1 MKKPFSVPQDNAE
14 NKKKKWKKW
23 KKFVTVMLIAVLA
36 VGLTIP
42 YAFGQTTTLNVPQ
55 MFQQLLDLAGSIKTD
70 TENIRART
78 DNLPDDPSSTTDVT
92 EAQNAIE
99 SAITGRT
106 ETTST
111 HLVVAGQD
119 IPVGTPHIV
128 MLRDMATNVFYNA
141 VVGQQADLDG
151 DGMLDNCEGR
161 MTITLERDGDFDFN
175 DNVEQ
180 FLEITDGSLRAFSGF
195 SNSTYGLAA
204 YTQDIGASDSC
215 AITITATAGDGVRP
229 PPQ

>member
-1 MKKPFSVPQDNAE
+1 MPQD
-14 NKKKKWKKW
+14 KKKWKY
-23 KKFVTVMLIAVLA
+23 VTVMLIAVLA
-36 VGLTIP
+36 AGFTMP
-42 YAFGQTTTLNVPQ
+42 YAFGQTTPNVPQ

-70 TENIRART
+70 TENIKART
-78 DNLPDDPSSTTDVT
+78 DNLPDDPASTTDVR

-99 SAITGRT
+99 AAITGRT
-106 ETTST
+106 ETTSA
-111 HLVVAGQD
+111 HMVVAGQN
-119 IPVGTPHIV
+119 IPVGTPHVV
-128 MLRDMATNVFYNA
+128 MVRNIATNVFYNA

-161 MTITLERDGDFDFN
+161 MIITLERDGDFDFN

-180 FLEITDGSLRAFSGF
+180 FLEITDGSLRTLSGF

-215 AITITATAGDGVRP
+215 AITITATAGDGVRRL
-229 PPQ
+229 PQ

>member
-1 MKKPFSVPQDNAE
+1 MKRPFSVPQD
-14 NKKKKWKKW
+14 KKKWKYVS
-23 KKFVTVMLIAVLA
+23 VTLIAAVLA
-36 VGLTIP
+36 AGFTLP
-42 YAFGQTTTLNVPQ
+42 YAFGQTTIPDVPQ
-55 MFQQLLDLAGSIKTD
+55 MFQQLLELAGSIKAD
-70 TENIRART
+70 TGSIKART
-78 DNLPDDPSSTTDVT
+78 DSLPDDPASTTDIT

-99 SAITGRT
+99 AAITGRT

-128 MLRDMATNVFYNA
+128 VLRNTATNVFYNA
-141 VVGQQADLDG
+141 AVGQEADLDG

-161 MTITLERDGDFDFN
+161 MIITLERDGDFDFN

-180 FLEITDGSLRAFSGF
+180 FLEVTDGSLRTLSGF

-215 AITITATAGDGVRP
+215 AITITATAGDNVRP
-229 PPQ
+229 LPQ

>member
-1 MKKPFSVPQDNAE
+1 MKKPFSAPQDKEKSKN
-14 NKKKKWKKW
+14 WKKY
-23 KKFVTVMLIAVLA
+23 VTVMVIAVLTA
-36 VGLTIP
+36 GFTTP
-42 YAFGQTTTLNVPQ
+42 YAFGQTTTPNVQQ

-78 DNLPDDPSSTTDVT
+78 DNLPDDPASTTDVV

-99 SAITGRT
+99 TAITGRT

-111 HLVVAGQD
+111 HLVVAGQN
-119 IPVGTPHIV
+119 IPVGTPHII
-128 MLRDMATNVFYNA
+128 MLRNVGTNVFYNA

-180 FLEITDGSLRAFSGF
+180 FLEITDGSLRTLSGF

>member
-1 MKKPFSVPQDNAE
+1 MKRPFSVPQD
-14 NKKKKWKKW
+14 KKKWKYVS
-23 KKFVTVMLIAVLA
+23 VTLIAAILA
-36 VGLTIP
+36 AGFTLP
-42 YAFGQTTTLNVPQ
+42 YAFGQTTIPDVPQ
-55 MFQQLLDLAGSIKTD
+55 MFQQLLELAGSIKAD
-70 TENIRART
+70 TGSIKART
-78 DNLPDDPSSTTDVT
+78 DNLPDDPASTTDIT

-99 SAITGRT
+99 AAITGRT

-128 MLRDMATNVFYNA
+128 VLRNTATNVFYNA
-141 VVGQQADLDG
+141 AVGQEADLDG

-161 MTITLERDGDFDFN
+161 MIITLERDGDFDFN

-180 FLEITDGSLRAFSGF
+180 FLEVTDGSLRTLSGF

-215 AITITATAGDGVRP
+215 AITITATAGDNVRP
-229 PPQ
+229 LPQ

>member
-1 MKKPFSVPQDNAE
+1 MKTPFSVPQDKEKN
-14 NKKKKWKKW
+14 KKWKKY
-23 KKFVTVMLIAVLA
+23 VTVMVIALLTA
-36 VGLTIP
+36 GFTIP
-42 YAFGQTTTLNVPQ
+42 YAFGQITTPNVPQ

-70 TENIRART
+70 TESIKART
-78 DNLPDDPSSTTDVT
+78 DNLPDDPASTTDVT

-99 SAITGRT
+99 TAITGRT

-111 HLVVAGQD
+111 HLVVAGQN
-119 IPVGTPHIV
+119 IPVGTPHII
-128 MLRDMATNVFYNA
+128 MLRNIGTNVFYNA

-180 FLEITDGSLRAFSGF
+180 FLEITDGSLRTLSGF

-229 PPQ
+229 PLQ

>member
-1 MKKPFSVPQDNAE
+1 
-14 NKKKKWKKW
+14 
-23 KKFVTVMLIAVLA
+23 
-36 VGLTIP
+36 
-42 YAFGQTTTLNVPQ
+42 

-78 DNLPDDPSSTTDVT
+78 DNLPDDPASTTDVV
-92 EAQNAIE
+92 EARNAIE
-99 SAITGRT
+99 TAITGRT
-106 ETTST
+106 ETTSA
-111 HLVVAGQD
+111 HLVVAGQN
-119 IPVGTPHIV
+119 IPVGTPHII
-128 MLRDMATNVFYNA
+128 MLRNTGTNVFYNA

-180 FLEITDGSLRAFSGF
+180 FLDITDGSLRTLSGF

-229 PPQ
+229 LPQ

>member
-1 MKKPFSVPQDNAE
+1 MKKAFSVPQDNAE
-14 NKKKKWKKW
+14 NKKKKKKW

-36 VGLTIP
+36 AGLTIP
-42 YAFGQTTTLNVPQ
+42 YAFGQTTTPNVPQ

-78 DNLPDDPSSTTDVT
+78 DNLPDDPASTTDVT

-99 SAITGRT
+99 AAITGRT

>member
-1 MKKPFSVPQDNAE
+1 MKKPFSMPQD
-14 NKKKKWKKW
+14 KKKWKY
-23 KKFVTVMLIAVLA
+23 VTVMLIAVVA
-36 VGLTIP
+36 AGFTMP
-42 YAFGQTTTLNVPQ
+42 YAFGQTTTPDVPQ

-70 TENIRART
+70 TESIKART
-78 DNLPDDPSSTTDVT
+78 DNLPDDPASTTDIT

-99 SAITGRT
+99 AAITGRT

-119 IPVGTPHIV
+119 IPVGTPHVV
-128 MLRDMATNVFYNA
+128 MLRNIATNVFYNA
-141 VVGQQADLDG
+141 VVGEQADLDG

-161 MTITLERDGDFDFN
+161 MIITLERDGDFDFN

-180 FLEITDGSLRAFSGF
+180 FLEITDGSLRTLSGF

-229 PPQ
+229 MPQ

>member
-1 MKKPFSVPQDNAE
+1 MKRPFSLPQDSDDE
-14 NKKKKWKKW
+14 KEKKKWKKY
-23 KKFVTVMLIAVLA
+23 VTVMLIAVLA
-36 VGLTIP
+36 AWLTIP
-42 YAFGQTTTLNVPQ
+42 YAFGQTTTPNVPQ

-78 DNLPDDPSSTTDVT
+78 DNLPDDPASTTDVT

-99 SAITGRT
+99 AAITGRT

-128 MLRDMATNVFYNA
+128 LLRNMASNVFYNA
-141 VVGQQADLDG
+141 VVGQQADLDA

-180 FLEITDGSLRAFSGF
+180 FLEITDGSLRTFSGF

>member
-1 MKKPFSVPQDNAE
+1 MKRPFSVPQD
-14 NKKKKWKKW
+14 KKKWKY
-23 KKFVTVMLIAVLA
+23 VSVALIAAVLGA
-36 VGLTIP
+36 GFTLP
-42 YAFGQTTTLNVPQ
+42 YAFGQTTIPDVPQ
-55 MFQQLLDLAGSIKTD
+55 MFQQLLELAGSIKAD
-70 TENIRART
+70 TGSIKART
-78 DNLPDDPSSTTDVT
+78 DNLPDDPASTTDIT

-99 SAITGRT
+99 AAITGRT

-128 MLRDMATNVFYNA
+128 VLRNTATNVFYNA
-141 VVGQQADLDG
+141 AVGQEADLDG

-161 MTITLERDGDFDFN
+161 MIITLERDGDFDFN

-180 FLEITDGSLRAFSGF
+180 FLEVTDGSLRTLSGF

-215 AITITATAGDGVRP
+215 AITITATAGDNVRP
-229 PPQ
+229 LPQ

>member
-1 MKKPFSVPQDNAE
+1 MKRPFSVPQDN
-14 NKKKKWKKW
+14 NKKWKYVS
-23 KKFVTVMLIAVLA
+23 VTLIAVVLA
-36 VGLTIP
+36 AGFTLP
-42 YAFGQTTTLNVPQ
+42 YAFGQTTIPDVPQ
-55 MFQQLLDLAGSIKTD
+55 MFQQLLELVGSIKAD
-70 TENIRART
+70 TGNIKART
-78 DNLPDDPSSTTDVT
+78 DNLPDDPASTTDIT

-99 SAITGRT
+99 AAITGRT

-119 IPVGTPHIV
+119 VPVGTPHIV
-128 MLRDMATNVFYNA
+128 MLRNTATNVFYNA
-141 VVGQQADLDG
+141 LVGQEADLDG

-161 MTITLERDGDFDFN
+161 MIITLERDGDFDFN

-180 FLEITDGSLRAFSGF
+180 FLEITDGSLRTLSGF

-215 AITITATAGDGVRP
+215 AITITATAGDDVRP
-229 PPQ
+229 LPQ

>member
-1 MKKPFSVPQDNAE
+1 MPQD
-14 NKKKKWKKW
+14 KKKWKY
-23 KKFVTVMLIAVLA
+23 VTVMLVAVVA
-36 VGLTIP
+36 AGFTMP
-42 YAFGQTTTLNVPQ
+42 YAFGQTTTPDVPQ

-70 TENIRART
+70 TESIKART
-78 DNLPDDPSSTTDVT
+78 DNLPDDPASTTDIT

-99 SAITGRT
+99 ATITGRT
-106 ETTST
+106 ETTSA

-119 IPVGTPHIV
+119 IPVGTPHVV
-128 MLRDMATNVFYNA
+128 MLRNIATNVFYNA

-180 FLEITDGSLRAFSGF
+180 FLEITDGSLRTLSGF

-215 AITITATAGDGVRP
+215 AITITATAGDGVRSM
-229 PPQ
+229 PQ

>member
-1 MKKPFSVPQDNAE
+1 MKKPFSVPQD
-14 NKKKKWKKW
+14 KKKWKY
-23 KKFVTVMLIAVLA
+23 VTVMLIAVLA
-36 VGLTIP
+36 AGFTMP
-42 YAFGQTTTLNVPQ
+42 YAFGQTTPNVPQ

-70 TENIRART
+70 TENIKART
-78 DNLPDDPSSTTDVT
+78 DNLPDDPASTTDVR

-99 SAITGRT
+99 AAITGRT

-111 HLVVAGQD
+111 HMVVAGQN
-119 IPVGTPHIV
+119 IPVGTPHVV
-128 MLRDMATNVFYNA
+128 MVRNIATNVFYNA

-161 MTITLERDGDFDFN
+161 MIITLERDGDFDFN

-180 FLEITDGSLRAFSGF
+180 FLEITDGSLRTLSGF

-215 AITITATAGDGVRP
+215 AITITATAGDGVRRL
-229 PPQ
+229 PQ

>member
-1 MKKPFSVPQDNAE
+1 
-14 NKKKKWKKW
+14 
-23 KKFVTVMLIAVLA
+23 VMLIAVLTA
-36 VGLTIP
+36 GFTIP
-42 YAFGQTTTLNVPQ
+42 YAFGQTTTPNVPQ

-78 DNLPDDPSSTTDVT
+78 DNLPDDPASTTDIV
-92 EAQNAIE
+92 EARNAIE
-99 SAITGRT
+99 TAITGRT

-111 HLVVAGQD
+111 HLVVAGQN
-119 IPVGTPHIV
+119 IPVGTPHII
-128 MLRDMATNVFYNA
+128 MLRNTGTNVFYNA

-180 FLEITDGSLRAFSGF
+180 FLDITDGSLRTLSGF

-229 PPQ
+229 LPQ

>member
-1 MKKPFSVPQDNAE
+1 MKKPFSMPQD
-14 NKKKKWKKW
+14 KKKWKY
-23 KKFVTVMLIAVLA
+23 VTVMLIAVVA
-36 VGLTIP
+36 AGFTMP
-42 YAFGQTTTLNVPQ
+42 YAFGQTTAPDVPQ

-70 TENIRART
+70 TESIKART
-78 DNLPDDPSSTTDVT
+78 DNLPDDPASTTDIT

-99 SAITGRT
+99 AAITGRT

-119 IPVGTPHIV
+119 IPVGTPHVV
-128 MLRDMATNVFYNA
+128 MLRNIATNVFYNA

-161 MTITLERDGDFDFN
+161 MIMTLERDGDFDFN

-180 FLEITDGSLRAFSGF
+180 FLEITDGSLRTLSGF

-229 PPQ
+229 MPQ

>member
-1 MKKPFSVPQDNAE
+1 MPQD
-14 NKKKKWKKW
+14 KKKWKY
-23 KKFVTVMLIAVLA
+23 VTVMLIAVVA
-36 VGLTIP
+36 AGFTMP
-42 YAFGQTTTLNVPQ
+42 YAFGQTTTPDVPQ

-70 TENIRART
+70 TESIKART
-78 DNLPDDPSSTTDVT
+78 DNLPDDPASTTDIT

-99 SAITGRT
+99 AAITGRT

-119 IPVGTPHIV
+119 IPVGTPHVV
-128 MLRDMATNVFYNA
+128 MLRNIATNVFYNA
-141 VVGQQADLDG
+141 VVEQQADLDG

-161 MTITLERDGDFDFN
+161 MIMTLERDGDFGFN

-180 FLEITDGSLRAFSGF
+180 FLEITDGSLRTLSGF

-229 PPQ
+229 MPQ

>member
-1 MKKPFSVPQDNAE
+1 MKKPFSAPQDKEKSKN
-14 NKKKKWKKW
+14 WKKY
-23 KKFVTVMLIAVLA
+23 VTVMVITVLTA
-36 VGLTIP
+36 GFTIP
-42 YAFGQTTTLNVPQ
+42 YAFGQTTTPNVQQ

-78 DNLPDDPSSTTDVT
+78 DNLPDDPASTTDVV

-99 SAITGRT
+99 AAITGRT

-111 HLVVAGQD
+111 HLVVAGQN
-119 IPVGTPHIV
+119 IPVGTPHII
-128 MLRDMATNVFYNA
+128 MLRNTGTNVFYNA

-180 FLEITDGSLRAFSGF
+180 FLEITDGSLRTLSGF

>member
-1 MKKPFSVPQDNAE
+1 MKKPFSVPQDKAE
-14 NKKKKWKKW
+14 NKKKKW

-36 VGLTIP
+36 AGLTIP
-42 YAFGQTTTLNVPQ
+42 YAFGQTTTPNVPQ

-99 SAITGRT
+99 SAIRGRT

-151 DGMLDNCEGR
+151 DGMLENCEGR

-204 YTQDIGASDSC
+204 YTQNIGASDSC

>member
-1 MKKPFSVPQDNAE
+1 MKKPFSMPQD
-14 NKKKKWKKW
+14 KKKWKY
-23 KKFVTVMLIAVLA
+23 VTVMLIAVVA
-36 VGLTIP
+36 AGFTMP
-42 YAFGQTTTLNVPQ
+42 YAFGQTTTPDVPQ

-70 TENIRART
+70 TESIKART
-78 DNLPDDPSSTTDVT
+78 DNLPDDPASTTDIT

-99 SAITGRT
+99 AAITGRT

-119 IPVGTPHIV
+119 IPVGTPHVV
-128 MLRDMATNVFYNA
+128 MLRSIATNVFYNA

-161 MTITLERDGDFDFN
+161 MIMTLERDGDFDFN

-180 FLEITDGSLRAFSGF
+180 FLEITDGSLRTLSGF

-215 AITITATAGDGVRP
+215 AITITATAGDGMRP
-229 PPQ
+229 MPQ

>member
-1 MKKPFSVPQDNAE
+1 MKRPFSEPQY
-14 NKKKKWKKW
+14 KKKWKYVS
-23 KKFVTVMLIAVLA
+23 VTLIAAVLA
-36 VGLTIP
+36 AGFTLP
-42 YAFGQTTTLNVPQ
+42 YAFGQTTIPDVPQ
-55 MFQQLLDLAGSIKTD
+55 MFQQLLELAGSIKAD
-70 TENIRART
+70 TGSIKART
-78 DNLPDDPSSTTDVT
+78 DNLPDDPASTTDIT

-99 SAITGRT
+99 AAITGRT

-128 MLRDMATNVFYNA
+128 VLRNTATNVFYNA
-141 VVGQQADLDG
+141 AVGQESDLDG

-161 MTITLERDGDFDFN
+161 MIITLERDGDFDFN

-180 FLEITDGSLRAFSGF
+180 FLEVTDGSLRTLSGF

-215 AITITATAGDGVRP
+215 AITITATAGDNVRT